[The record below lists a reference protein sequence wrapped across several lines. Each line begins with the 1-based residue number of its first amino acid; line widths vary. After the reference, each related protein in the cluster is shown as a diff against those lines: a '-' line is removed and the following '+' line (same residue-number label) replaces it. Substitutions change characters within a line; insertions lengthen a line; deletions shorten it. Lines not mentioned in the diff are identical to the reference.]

1 MCNTVTN
8 KQTLTFFVT
17 YPSPSLSMSLNS
29 LSALVCSPMNSSYD
43 ILPSVSRSLLSSS
56 LAASSLMINMSRA
69 LSQYL
74 SDYVVLRIP
83 ASRMTLVHC
92 SLLSRP
98 SPSLVRLTAFWNCLL
113 ISSFFLSSFFLLFIK
128 NQLILNLVSPYLF
141 STRVNYVFPFPCLHS
156 MSARSVSGSGPGDE
170 AMGVLWRL
178 ISEDGS
184 GGHWPAPGGC
194 HTEMED
200 RTQWRPHTSPAH
212 GTR

>member
-1 MCNTVTN
+1 
-8 KQTLTFFVT
+8 
-17 YPSPSLSMSLNS
+17 MSLNS

-74 SDYVVLRIP
+74 SGYVVLRIP

-113 ISSFFLSSFFLLFIK
+113 ISSFFLLFIK
-128 NQLILNLVSPYLF
+128 NQLILNFVSPYLCSITCELF
-141 STRVNYVFPFPCLHS
+141 IFLFPCLHS
-156 MSARSVSGSGPGDE
+156 MSPRSVSGPGPGDE

-184 GGHWPAPGGC
+184 GGHWPGPGGC

-200 RTQWRPHTSPAH
+200 RTQ
-212 GTR
+212 